1 MTELLP
7 CPMCGTAAH
16 FFKIDDIDQ
25 KDFGGQGICCQTEGC
40 VQIGL
45 MFACMDDPKPT
56 LAEKWNRRAPTQG
69 ADARP
74 VAIYQVHMNGS
85 GTWLDITQREHEDNV
100 ARGIKSRIVYATR
113 DAAPNINEQRY
124 LWLREQHW
132 NESNVAVVLAPKK
145 AVKLGYDCPSGQR
158 LDEIIDAA
166 RSAIVPREKT

>member
-74 VAIYQVHMNGS
+74 VAITNEQCWKLFNAAKEGNAAFS
-85 GTWLDITQREHEDNV
+85 KELD
-100 ARGIKSRIVYATR
+100 SFFATR